1 MGQGDFK
8 GSGVMEFSG
17 SRLQSAAR
25 RAMAQRPPFHAPTQH
40 VLLKADGKVQ
50 FPSVRS
56 LSRTGVKL
64 DGAFG
69 LQPGDAVTVKLP
81 SEQTVGGSVAWSV
94 GGFCGVVFA
103 EPLDDEAVPGEI

>member
-1 MGQGDFK
+1 
-8 GSGVMEFSG
+8 MEVSV
-17 SRLQSAAR
+17 SRLQGVAR
-25 RAMAQRPPFHAPTQH
+25 RALAQRPPFHAPTQH
-40 VLLKADGKVQ
+40 VLLTAQGKMQ
-50 FPSVRS
+50 FPSIRS

-69 LQPGDAVTVKLP
+69 LQAGDAVTVKLP

-103 EPLDDEAVPGEI
+103 EPLDDDVLPVEA